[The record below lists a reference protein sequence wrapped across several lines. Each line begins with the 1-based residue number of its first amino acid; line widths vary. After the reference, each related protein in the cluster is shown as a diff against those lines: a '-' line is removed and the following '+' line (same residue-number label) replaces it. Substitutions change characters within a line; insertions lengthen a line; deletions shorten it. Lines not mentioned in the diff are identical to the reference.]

1 MIIYLMEIQTATI
14 IYSWVDMQIE
24 GQGKVLYKNNYLI
37 NILNRSIEVILLL
50 LALKLRYPDQIH
62 LLRGHHEDR
71 RINKIFG
78 FADECHLKFQED
90 IMDPNS
96 IY

>member
-1 MIIYLMEIQTATI
+1 MIIYIKI
-14 IYSWVDMQIE
+14 
-24 GQGKVLYKNNYLI
+24 
-37 NILNRSIEVILLL
+37 NRSIEVILLL

-78 FADECHLKFQED
+78 FADECHLKF
-90 IMDPNS
+90 
-96 IY
+96 